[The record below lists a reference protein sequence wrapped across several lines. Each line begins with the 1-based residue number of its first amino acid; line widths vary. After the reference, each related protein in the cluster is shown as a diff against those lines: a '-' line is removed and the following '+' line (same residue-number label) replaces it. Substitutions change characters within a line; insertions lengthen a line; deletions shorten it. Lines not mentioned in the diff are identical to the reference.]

1 MTFPLAIATQP
12 NPNPRAPEPPR
23 APRGD
28 GVSVTLLAPF
38 IEVAAALELPVAA
51 ALANAELTA
60 ANLDDRELRVSHA
73 QIERMLQGA
82 AAIGGAR
89 SLGLLAAERIGP
101 HQLDV
106 VEYAAR
112 VQPTLRAAFKLA
124 ARFYPLLHD
133 SFRAELRAS
142 NESEMLRIEPTQHGH
157 DETVVEFALA
167 AHLMV
172 ARRVTG
178 VATLAP
184 LAVHF
189 VHARPAN
196 VAVHR
201 RIFGDVVQFGRGENA
216 LVFSRSVLD
225 TPLPAADAGL
235 AALLE
240 RYGMEATRKLGR
252 SGGVIEHMRELV
264 QQDLASGK
272 LPSADQ
278 IARRLGMSARTLHR
292 RLSGLGA
299 TYHGVVE
306 DVQREVALRCLRDP
320 RLSLRDVGRLLGF
333 TTSPAFH
340 RAFRRWTGTTAGA
353 FRSEL
358 TKWGE

>member
-1 MTFPLAIATQP
+1 MTFPVAMATQST
-12 NPNPRAPEPPR
+12 PRAPEPPR
-23 APRGD
+23 APRSD
-28 GVSVTLLAPF
+28 GVSIALLAPF
-38 IEVAAALELPVAA
+38 FEVAAALELPVAA
-51 ALANAELTA
+51 ALANAGLTA
-60 ANLDDRELRVSHA
+60 ANLDDREMRVSHE
-73 QIERMLQGA
+73 QVQRLLQGA
-82 AAIGGAR
+82 AAVGGAR
-89 SLGLLAAERIGP
+89 NLGLLAAERLGP
-101 HQLDV
+101 QQLDV
-106 VEYAAR
+106 IEYAAR
-112 VQPTLRAAFKLA
+112 VQPTLRAAFKLI

-133 SFRAELRAS
+133 NFRAELRAS
-142 NESEMLRIEPTQHGH
+142 GESEMLRIELAQHSH

-167 AHLMV
+167 AHLMA
-172 ARRVTG
+172 ARRITG
-178 VATLAP
+178 VASLAP
-184 LAVHF
+184 VAVHF
-189 VHARPAN
+189 VHARPVN
-196 VAVHR
+196 FAVHR

-216 LVFSRSVLD
+216 LLFAHSVLD
-225 TPLPAADAGL
+225 APLPAADAGL

-353 FRSEL
+353 FRNEL